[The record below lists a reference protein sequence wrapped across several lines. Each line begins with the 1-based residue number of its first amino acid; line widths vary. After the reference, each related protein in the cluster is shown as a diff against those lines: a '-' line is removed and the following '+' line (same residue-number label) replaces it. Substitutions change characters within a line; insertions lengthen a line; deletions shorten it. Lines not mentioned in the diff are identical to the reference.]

1 MEPDSKTQTLR
12 ELLVEMEDL
21 ERQLIKMRRRVMLA
35 LAKAYCA
42 LRSVYGKRFT
52 DEC

>member
-1 MEPDSKTQTLR
+1 MSNVKSSEQQTLR

-35 LAKAYCA
+35 L
-42 LRSVYGKRFT
+42 GK
-52 DEC
+52 